1 VTVIGGKGRH
11 MLCSLKGKS
20 KRLKGKKVTSDGT
33 IEDENSPTYEES
45 NDSSSRTDSDN
56 GNDGDDTDGG
66 TASLAATGG
75 HEQPL
80 SPFTADQ
87 FTHCTQ
93 DRDHGAPIS
102 PRIPS
107 HTANAPADSSGSSS
121 HEIDDVPIPDP
132 YTSHVPDIQSQLPIR
147 WVYEWIDSELYNMCY
162 QDW

>member
-1 VTVIGGKGRH
+1 VTVIGEKGRH

-33 IEDENSPTYEES
+33 TKDENSSTYEES
-45 NDSSSRTDSDN
+45 NDRSSRTDSDDD
-56 GNDGDDTDGG
+56 NDGDDTSGG
-66 TASLAATGG
+66 TASPVATGG

-80 SPFTADQ
+80 SPFTTDQ

-93 DRDHGAPIS
+93 DRDHGAPTS
-102 PRIPS
+102 PRISS
-107 HTANAPADSSGSSS
+107 HTANAPTDSSGSSS
-121 HEIDDVPIPDP
+121 HGIDDVPITGL
-132 YTSHVPDIQSQLPIR
+132 YTCHVPDIQSQPPIR